1 MREYHRGHF
10 VSEEFIQDYNEA
22 YHQYRIKVRQA
33 KKQAKAEARA
43 KLEEAYKNGE
53 KKRKRFWFF

>member
-1 MREYHRGHF
+1 MREYIKDVF
-10 VSEEFIQDYNEA
+10 VSERVFEIFDEA
-22 YHQYRIKVRQA
+22 ER
-33 KKQAKAEARA
+33 KKKERVKREKAEAKA

>member
-1 MREYHRGHF
+1 MEEIYKGKF
-10 VSEEFIQDYNEA
+10 VSKEFIEA
-22 YHQYRIKVRQA
+22 FEEAERKKKERA
-33 KKQAKAEARA
+33 KKAKAEARA